1 MDLFTAGTGSV
12 PAGGGGDFTKK
23 SVPLDSSDMWNVGSL
38 LGLCVGLPMPG
49 DPPLQRRHLGQA
61 PN

>member
-12 PAGGGGDFTKK
+12 LAGGGGSKEVCP
-23 SVPLDSSDMWNVGSL
+23 SGMWGTL

-49 DPPLQRRHLGQA
+49 DTPLQRGHLGQV